1 MTAIP
6 ASALT
11 VTADTI
17 PECDVQAH
25 NSMVLGSL
33 LYWPLAILIS
43 LTVTGRFFFLL
54 SFQEPDDSQELEKMR
69 DVVLGVSDKD
79 NDGKLSRDELAML
92 LSDMNES

>member
-6 ASALT
+6 TSALT

-33 LYWPLAILIS
+33 LYWPSAILIS
-43 LTVTGRFFFLL
+43 LTVTGRFFLL

>member
-1 MTAIP
+1 MWRPGT
-6 ASALT
+6 
-11 VTADTI
+11 
-17 PECDVQAH
+17 Q
-25 NSMVLGSL
+25 
-33 LYWPLAILIS
+33 LYGPWEPAILTLGHFDKS
-43 LTVTGRFFFLL
+43 YSNWTFFFLL

>member
-33 LYWPLAILIS
+33 LYWPSAILIS
-43 LTVTGRFFFLL
+43 LTVTGRFFLL